1 MTIDT
6 KNAKDIW
13 AAALGQ
19 IQLCV
24 NKNSFD
30 TWFKETQGITVG
42 NGIFT
47 IGVANSFILEN
58 LQKHQQVLSE
68 SVLSQILKENV
79 HAKFVLKSATNVM
92 SVAVKTKD
100 DEFTFERFI
109 VGEQNRQAVATAL
122 SIASHPGQS
131 YNPFIIYGKVG
142 LGKTHLLHAIDHMAK
157 QEGYK
162 TVFVTSERFTNE
174 FVAALRDKKTEEF
187 NQKYRSVDILL
198 IDDIQFI
205 GGKTQ
210 TEDNFFHTFNEL
222 RSSGKQLVIT
232 SNCHPRDIAEV
243 DARLRSRFEWG
254 LSVEI
259 MPPDEK
265 NRANIIRALLID
277 NNLSVDEEVVSY
289 LSAKPAT
296 SVRELIGSFNK
307 VTAHC
312 RLKRCPLNINNA
324 KTALGETIKA
334 RIYDTTGQNSDSIRI
349 LQIIAEISG
358 VSIEDIQSSKRN
370 KNISFAR
377 RCAVYFLKTTLN
389 ISLADIGKIMGGKS
403 PSSISQN
410 LEKTNQEIQNNI
422 YTKRKITEIR
432 NKII

>member
-1 MTIDT
+1 MMLDT

-13 AAALGQ
+13 VAALGQ

-30 TWFKETQGITVG
+30 TWFKETQGIAIG
-42 NGIFT
+42 SGIFT
-47 IGVANSFILEN
+47 VGTENSFILEN
-58 LQKHQQVLSE
+58 LQKHQQTLSE
-68 SVLSQILKENV
+68 NILCQILKENV
-79 HAKFVLKSATNVM
+79 RVKFVLKSA
-92 SVAVKTKD
+92 VKTTPVSDTKD
-100 DEFTFERFI
+100 YEFTFERFI
-109 VGEQNRQAVATAL
+109 VGEHNRQAVATAL
-122 SIASHPGQS
+122 SIASRPGQS

-142 LGKTHLLHAIDHMAK
+142 LGKTHLLHAIDRLAG

-162 TVFVTSERFTNE
+162 TAFVTSERFTNE
-174 FVAALRDKKTEEF
+174 FVAAVRDKKTEEF

-205 GGKTQ
+205 SGKTQ

-232 SNCHPRDIAEV
+232 SNCHPRDIADV

-259 MPPDEK
+259 TPPDEK
-265 NRANIIRALLID
+265 NRANIVRALLID
-277 NNLSVDEEVVSY
+277 NNLPIDEELVDY
-289 LSAKPAT
+289 LAAKPAG

-307 VTAHC
+307 ITAHC
-312 RLKRCPLNINNA
+312 RLKRCPINANSA
-324 KTALGETIKA
+324 KTALGETEKEKT
-334 RIYDTTGQNSDSIRI
+334 RVSRQNSDSICI
-349 LQIIAEISG
+349 LQTITEILD
-358 VSIEDIQSSKRN
+358 VSTEDMQSSKRD
-370 KNISFAR
+370 KKTSFAR

-389 ISLADIGKIMGGKS
+389 MSITEIGRIMGSKS

-410 LEKTNQEIQNNI
+410 LEKINQEIQNDI